1 MKIDT
6 LIEEY
11 LHAAMHAGVIRD
23 IDGLKLPPEF
33 FPDIVVMLMNEEI
46 SGRLASGLVG
56 YTLAHGLDITEMEV
70 MIPRSV
76 SVACLEL
83 LRPYAIPE
91 RPDLVEIVARCTV
104 ANNKYLQGKD
114 IEESGATN
122 VTQLH

>member
-11 LHAAMHAGVIRD
+11 LHEAMHAGIIRD
-23 IDGLKLPPEF
+23 MDNLILPPEF

-56 YTLAHGLDITEMEV
+56 YTLALGHDISEMEV

-76 SVACLEL
+76 SIACLDL
-83 LRPYAIPE
+83 LRPYAIAE
-91 RPDLVEIVARCTV
+91 RPDLMEIVSRCDA
-104 ANNKYLQGKD
+104 ANNRYLQGKD